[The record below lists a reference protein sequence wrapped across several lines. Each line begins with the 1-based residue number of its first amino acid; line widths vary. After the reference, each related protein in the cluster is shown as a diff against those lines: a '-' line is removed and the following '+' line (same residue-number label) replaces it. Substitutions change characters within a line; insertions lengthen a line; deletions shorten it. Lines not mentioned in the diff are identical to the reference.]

1 MVKLFC
7 ASTLTLV
14 ASLMLVTPA
23 ANADPAIIITDFACG
38 LLDGDGFGFG
48 TTDTKVVSSQNGKP
62 GNRNINFKCHAT
74 GVPNSTGKAVHWNFD
89 NTGFTCGTL
98 FGSTT
103 DWKETVSAGGKAVL
117 TCKIH

>member
-1 MVKLFC
+1 MVKLLC

-23 ANADPAIIITDFACG
+23 AYADPAIILTDFGCG
-38 LLDGDGFGFG
+38 VIDGDGNGFF
-48 TTDTKVVSSQNGKP
+48 TTDTKTVSSQNGKP
-62 GNRNINFKCHAT
+62 GNLNITLKCHAS
-74 GVPNSTGKAVHWNFD
+74 GVPNSTGKAVHWNFN
-89 NTGFTCGTL
+89 NTGFSCGTQ

-103 DWKETVSAGGKAVL
+103 DWNETVSASGKAVL